1 MVANIRSGSS
11 PGGALYYNKEKVDKD
26 EAEVLLWQKMLEPY
40 DKCGRLDIDA
50 CMESFMPYL
59 EANRRTTNTVFHAS
73 LNPSPEDRLT
83 DEQLR
88 KIACEY
94 MERMGYGEQPYI
106 VFKHKDISREHLHI
120 VSLRVDEQGRKL
132 PHDFEARRS
141 MEILR
146 DLERKYGLHPSVKGQ
161 GLTDREGLR
170 KVNYSEGNVKQQ
182 ISSVARSCLRNY
194 KCSSY
199 GEFRTLLE
207 LLNVSV
213 EERTGT
219 VDGRDYAGVIYG
231 AMTDDGY
238 GIGTPFKSSRIGKD
252 VGYKALQKYY
262 ERSKSALKQDGTLD
276 RLRQTVKDA
285 MSPDNTRE
293 EFRQLLKADGIDVVF
308 RINSVGRIYGATFI
322 DHNAGIVA
330 NGSLLGKEFSANAFN
345 ELYPAPKQAQQVAE
359 QHTEQQHKQ
368 RSHAVNPLTGIVD
381 TVLDLADTPS
391 ETKIT
396 TDYHLSLRANL
407 LRWATLTPDLG
418 VEWRICPSWGIAVNG
433 SWTSWSWNDKDR
445 RYALWEVAPEVRYYM
460 GEKKAWYLGAMFK
473 AGQFNYKLS
482 ETGKQGDLMG
492 GGITAGYQ
500 LRLNKALALDF
511 NLGLGYLNAD
521 FEKYEV
527 IDGVRVRRGN
537 ETKDWCGPINAGVTL
552 VWKLF

>member
-83 DEQLR
+83 DKQLR
-88 KIACEY
+88 EIAQEY
-94 MERMGYGEQPYI
+94 MERMGYGNQPYI

-308 RINSVGRIYGATFI
+308 RINPVGRIYGATFI

-330 NGSLLGKEFSANAFN
+330 NGSLLGKEFSANVFN

-359 QHTEQQHKQ
+359 QHVEQKHEVQN
-368 RSHAVNPLTGIVD
+368 HAANPISGIVD
-381 TVLDLADTPS
+381 TVLDLADT
-391 ETKIT
+391 
-396 TDYHLSLRANL
+396 RAYEEQQ
-407 LRWATLTPDLG
+407 RQMQQ
-418 VEWRICPSWGIAVNG
+418 
-433 SWTSWSWNDKDR
+433 R
-445 RYALWEVAPEVRYYM
+445 R
-460 GEKKAWYLGAMFK
+460 KK
-473 AGQFNYKLS
+473 
-482 ETGKQGDLMG
+482 
-492 GGITAGYQ
+492 
-500 LRLNKALALDF
+500 
-511 NLGLGYLNAD
+511 
-521 FEKYEV
+521 
-527 IDGVRVRRGN
+527 RRHRS
-537 ETKDWCGPINAGVTL
+537 
-552 VWKLF
+552 

>member
-1 MVANIRSGSS
+1 M
-11 PGGALYYNKEKVDKD
+11 YYNKEKVDKN
-26 EAEVLLWQKMLEPY
+26 EAEVLLWQKMLEPF
-40 DKCGRLDIDA
+40 DKYGRMDVDA
-50 CMESFMPYL
+50 CMESFRPYL
-59 EANRRTTNTVFHAS
+59 EANRRMTNTVFHAS

-308 RINSVGRIYGATFI
+308 RINPVGRIYGVTFI
-322 DHNAGIVA
+322 EHNAGIIA
-330 NGSLLGKEFSANAFN
+330 NGS
-345 ELYPAPKQAQQVAE
+345 
-359 QHTEQQHKQ
+359 
-368 RSHAVNPLTGIVD
+368 
-381 TVLDLADTPS
+381 VLDLADTWAYEEQQRLIKEYLRSFFDFGIFEERPLQDFAVQGHFS
-391 ETKIT
+391 DIT
-396 TDYHLSLRANL
+396 FFGAV
-407 LRWATLTPDLG
+407 LG
-418 VEWRICPSWGIAVNG
+418 G
-433 SWTSWSWNDKDR
+433 
-445 RYALWEVAPEVRYYM
+445 
-460 GEKKAWYLGAMFK
+460 
-473 AGQFNYKLS
+473 FNEDIFTVFQMDHRLS
-482 ETGKQGDLMG
+482 EQ
-492 GGITAGYQ
+492 
-500 LRLNKALALDF
+500 
-511 NLGLGYLNAD
+511 
-521 FEKYEV
+521 
-527 IDGVRVRRGN
+527 RR
-537 ETKDWCGPINAGVTL
+537 T
-552 VWKLF
+552 

>member
-11 PGGALYYNKEKVDKD
+11 PGGALRYNKEKVDKD

-88 KIACEY
+88 EIAQEY
-94 MERMGYGEQPYI
+94 MERMGYGNQPYI
-106 VFKHKDISREHLHI
+106 VFKHKDIDRQHLHI
-120 VSLRVDEQGRKL
+120 VSLRIDEKGRKF
-132 PHDFEARRS
+132 PHDFEAKRS

-146 DLERKYGLHPSVKGQ
+146 DLERKYNLHPSVKGQ

-238 GIGTPFKSSRIGKD
+238 GIGTPFKSSRIGRD

-262 ERSKSALKQDGTLD
+262 ERSKSALKQDGSLD
-276 RLRQTVKDA
+276 QLRQTVRDA
-285 MSPDNTRE
+285 MSPHNTRD
-293 EFRQLLKADGIDVVF
+293 EFRQLLKAENIDAIF
-308 RINSVGRIYGATFI
+308 RINPVGRIYGVTFI
-322 DHNAGIVA
+322 DHNDGIVA
-330 NGSLLGKEFSANAFN
+330 NGSVLGKEFSANVFN
-345 ELYPAPKQAQQVAE
+345 ELYPAPKEAQQVAE
-359 QHTEQQHKQ
+359 QHVEQKHEVQN
-368 RSHAVNPLTGIVD
+368 HAANPISGIVD
-381 TVLDLADTPS
+381 TVLDLADT
-391 ETKIT
+391 
-396 TDYHLSLRANL
+396 RAYEEQQ
-407 LRWATLTPDLG
+407 RQMQQ
-418 VEWRICPSWGIAVNG
+418 
-433 SWTSWSWNDKDR
+433 R
-445 RYALWEVAPEVRYYM
+445 R
-460 GEKKAWYLGAMFK
+460 KK
-473 AGQFNYKLS
+473 
-482 ETGKQGDLMG
+482 
-492 GGITAGYQ
+492 
-500 LRLNKALALDF
+500 
-511 NLGLGYLNAD
+511 
-521 FEKYEV
+521 
-527 IDGVRVRRGN
+527 RRHRS
-537 ETKDWCGPINAGVTL
+537 
-552 VWKLF
+552 

>member
-11 PGGALYYNKEKVDKD
+11 PGGALRYNKEKVDKG
-26 EAEVLLWQKMLEPY
+26 EAEVLFRQKMLEPFDRY
-40 DKCGRLDIDA
+40 GRLDIDA
-50 CMESFMPYL
+50 CMESFRPYL
-59 EANRRTTNTVFHAS
+59 EANRRTTNTVFHVL
-73 LNPSPEDRLT
+73 LNPSP
-83 DEQLR
+83 
-88 KIACEY
+88 
-94 MERMGYGEQPYI
+94 ERMGYGEQPYI

-308 RINSVGRIYGATFI
+308 RINPVGRIYGATFI

-381 TVLDLADTPS
+381 TVLDLADTQAY
-391 ETKIT
+391 EEQQRQIQHRK
-396 TDYHLSLRANL
+396 
-407 LRWATLTPDLG
+407 
-418 VEWRICPSWGIAVNG
+418 
-433 SWTSWSWNDKDR
+433 KR
-445 RYALWEVAPEVRYYM
+445 R
-460 GEKKAWYLGAMFK
+460 F
-473 AGQFNYKLS
+473 
-482 ETGKQGDLMG
+482 
-492 GGITAGYQ
+492 
-500 LRLNKALALDF
+500 
-511 NLGLGYLNAD
+511 
-521 FEKYEV
+521 
-527 IDGVRVRRGN
+527 RR
-537 ETKDWCGPINAGVTL
+537 
-552 VWKLF
+552 

>member
-50 CMESFMPYL
+50 CMESFMLYL

-88 KIACEY
+88 KIAGEY
-94 MERMGYGEQPYI
+94 MERMGYGDQPYI

-308 RINSVGRIYGATFI
+308 RINPVGRIYGATFI

-330 NGSLLGKEFSANAFN
+330 NGSLLGKEFSANVFN

-359 QHTEQQHKQ
+359 QHVEQKHEVQN
-368 RSHAVNPLTGIVD
+368 HAANPISGIVD
-381 TVLDLADTPS
+381 TVLDLADT
-391 ETKIT
+391 
-396 TDYHLSLRANL
+396 RAYEEQQ
-407 LRWATLTPDLG
+407 RQMQQ
-418 VEWRICPSWGIAVNG
+418 
-433 SWTSWSWNDKDR
+433 R
-445 RYALWEVAPEVRYYM
+445 R
-460 GEKKAWYLGAMFK
+460 KK
-473 AGQFNYKLS
+473 
-482 ETGKQGDLMG
+482 
-492 GGITAGYQ
+492 
-500 LRLNKALALDF
+500 
-511 NLGLGYLNAD
+511 
-521 FEKYEV
+521 
-527 IDGVRVRRGN
+527 RRHRS
-537 ETKDWCGPINAGVTL
+537 
-552 VWKLF
+552 

>member
-1 MVANIRSGSS
+1 MR
-11 PGGALYYNKEKVDKD
+11 YNKEKVDKD
-26 EAEVLLWQKMLEPY
+26 EAEVLLWQKMLEPF
-40 DKCGRLDIDA
+40 DKHGRLDIDA
-50 CMESFMPYL
+50 CMDSFWPYL

-238 GIGTPFKSSRIGKD
+238 GIGTPFKSSCIGKD

-262 ERSKSALKQDGTLD
+262 ATSKDRLKEKGSLD
-276 RLRQTVKDA
+276 SLRQTVKDA
-285 MSPDNTRE
+285 MSPHNTRD
-293 EFRQLLKADGIDVVF
+293 EFRQLLKADGIDAVF
-308 RINSVGRIYGATFI
+308 RMNPIGRIYGVTFI
-322 DHNAGIVA
+322 DHNTGIVA
-330 NGSLLGKEFSANAFN
+330 NGSVLGKEFSANVFN
-345 ELYPAPKQAQQVAE
+345 DLYPAPKQAQQVAE
-359 QHTEQQHKQ
+359 QHVEQKHEVQN
-368 RSHAVNPLTGIVD
+368 HAANPISGIVD
-381 TVLDLADTPS
+381 TVLDLADT
-391 ETKIT
+391 
-396 TDYHLSLRANL
+396 RAYEEQQ
-407 LRWATLTPDLG
+407 RQMQQ
-418 VEWRICPSWGIAVNG
+418 
-433 SWTSWSWNDKDR
+433 R
-445 RYALWEVAPEVRYYM
+445 R
-460 GEKKAWYLGAMFK
+460 KK
-473 AGQFNYKLS
+473 
-482 ETGKQGDLMG
+482 
-492 GGITAGYQ
+492 
-500 LRLNKALALDF
+500 
-511 NLGLGYLNAD
+511 
-521 FEKYEV
+521 
-527 IDGVRVRRGN
+527 RRHRS
-537 ETKDWCGPINAGVTL
+537 
-552 VWKLF
+552 